1 MNNMHNQ
8 NNQQHNQPLKFKCLH
23 KYRDKNSNIIGYGL
37 IDIQGKP
44 YKVSSNDLKQAI
56 KQGRV

>member
-1 MNNMHNQ
+1 MNNNQ
-8 NNQQHNQPLKFKCLH
+8 NNKQHNQPLKLKCLH

-37 IDIQGKP
+37 IDMQGKT

>member
-1 MNNMHNQ
+1 MMSNIQ
-8 NNQQHNQPLKFKCLH
+8 NNQPLKLKCLH

>member
-8 NNQQHNQPLKFKCLH
+8 NNQPLKFKCLH

-56 KQGRV
+56 KQERV